1 VNNKK
6 GEITLLLPGSLGW
19 EIWTGLRGQDF
30 ERQEISDSP
39 YLNDVPGL
47 QNRDIALFFP
57 VREATVM
64 PFIANTTDP
73 TLFDDTALMHSERL
87 GVRVDASAGQL
98 MDTFLIEQHEQHSVL
113 STMVLRAP
121 GEGELPSRSPKSFDY
136 SPRAYAFAGHGLAV
150 WKELGYWVFCLYQHS
165 QMLYAQATSIDA
177 EHPDDSLLREVKLA
191 LIQLQL
197 QGMDIQIQQVHVWHP
212 AGELGDAGALTQ
224 AFGVTAQV
232 TNRPLPNLPAHASKL
247 LPADVHAERRA
258 QAKQRSIAVA
268 ALSFLVLLVGWVGW
282 MGFDLWQQ
290 SSQTQKLKIQ
300 ASAVEP
306 EVQAF
311 TLHQAKWREL
321 GPLVDADQWPLET
334 LHRIS
339 RCLPP
344 TGGVRLRTAEI
355 SNQEVRIVGEAPM
368 PGPIG
373 QLNFA
378 INKSDQLT
386 RFKFRPSQPT
396 NTPKG
401 WEFTTVGEIPT
412 ELNQ

>member
-1 VNNKK
+1 MNNKK
-6 GEITLLLPGSLGW
+6 GEITLLIPGTQGW
-19 EIWTGLRGQDF
+19 EIWTGQRGLDF
-30 ERQEISDSP
+30 NREEITLTSLLSEI
-39 YLNDVPGL
+39 PGL

-64 PFIANTTDP
+64 PFVANTTDP
-73 TLFDDTALMHSERL
+73 TLFDDTALMHAERL

-98 MDTFLIEQHEQHSVL
+98 MDTFLIEQHEQSSVL
-113 STMVLRAP
+113 STLVLRAP
-121 GEGELPSRSPKSFDY
+121 GEGELPSPSPKSFDY
-136 SPRAYAFAGHGLAV
+136 SPRVYAFSGHGLAA
-150 WKELGYWVFCLYQHS
+150 WKELGFWVFCLYQHG

-177 EHPDDSLLREVKLA
+177 EHPDDALLREVKLS

-197 QGMDIQIQQVHVWHP
+197 QGMDVQIQQVQVWHP
-212 AGELGDAGALTQ
+212 AGELGEAGALEKV
-224 AFGVTAQV
+224 FGVTAQLL
-232 TNRPLPNLPAHASKL
+232 NRPTPYLPAHASKL

-258 QAKQRSIAVA
+258 QAKKQRIAA
-268 ALSFLVLLVGWVGW
+268 AAGSLVLLLIGWIGW
-282 MGFDLWQQ
+282 MGFTLWQ
-290 SSQTQKLKIQ
+290 SSNQTEKLKNQ
-300 ASAVEP
+300 ARAVEP

-355 SNQEVRIVGEAPM
+355 SNQEVRIVGEAPL

-378 INKSDQLT
+378 INKNEQLS

-401 WEFTTVGEIPT
+401 WEFTTVGELPT